1 MIPLESGEVLY
12 ARQMTLNYHSL
23 IIVVLAILEAFHIHS
38 SVLFNMLWGCELWGQ
53 FNEISAKIYPAG
65 LIINPNAPKL

>member
-1 MIPLESGEVLY
+1 MIPLESGEVLH

-23 IIVVLAILEAFHIHS
+23 IVIVLASLEALHIHP
-38 SVLFNMLWGCELWGQ
+38 SVLFNMLCGSQRWGR